1 MGICKTLECAR
12 TSIFWPNITNDIKKL
27 LSQCRACAQHQDI
40 QPNESIISEPE
51 LKPWTSLSIDNFEYK
66 GRHYLIILDRCT
78 KFVVVKHVHS
88 YDAGTTVETMC
99 EVFSKFGLPK
109 NVCSDRGRNFLSNQ
123 FTQFLNTLGID
134 LTFCSAYHH
143 SSNPAECAI
152 RNVKNLMKH
161 CASAGKSWCI
171 ALLEY
176 LATPLS
182 TGIPSPAAMM
192 GRDFR
197 GLLPHLQHFLPDSTE
212 ELLVHHH
219 ENQVCSGGHDLPDI
233 SVGSNVTFLDH
244 RSGEWYPA
252 KVQNWES
259 RSYILTTEQGHTISH
274 NHVDIRPTNVN
285 FTLQNMRSN
294 FPVGTKDP
302 VARTPKFLKSIP
314 NPVPKSN
321 PKPNVL
327 SSNKSYS
334 TPVTRN
340 IVKTHSGHVIKP
352 PNKLNL

>member
-1 MGICKTLECAR
+1 
-12 TSIFWPNITNDIKKL
+12 
-27 LSQCRACAQHQDI
+27 
-40 QPNESIISEPE
+40 
-51 LKPWTSLSIDNFEYK
+51 
-66 GRHYLIILDRCT
+66 
-78 KFVVVKHVHS
+78 
-88 YDAGTTVETMC
+88 MC
-99 EVFSKFGLPK
+99 EVFSEFGLPE

-143 SSNPAECAI
+143 SSNPAEHAI
-152 RNVKNLMKH
+152 KNVKNLMKH

-212 ELLVHHH
+212 ELLVHCH

-252 KVQNWES
+252 KVQNCES
-259 RSYILTTEQGHTISH
+259 CSYILTTEQGCTISH
-274 NHVDIRPTNVN
+274 NHVDIRPTNVP
-285 FTLQNMRSN
+285 FHLQTPRVERR

-302 VARTPKFLKSIP
+302 VARTPKFLKSAP

-321 PKPNVL
+321 PKPNVG
-327 SSNKSYS
+327 
-334 TPVTRN
+334 
-340 IVKTHSGHVIKP
+340 I
-352 PNKLNL
+352 

>member
-1 MGICKTLECAR
+1 
-12 TSIFWPNITNDIKKL
+12 
-27 LSQCRACAQHQDI
+27 
-40 QPNESIISEPE
+40 
-51 LKPWTSLSIDNFEYK
+51 
-66 GRHYLIILDRCT
+66 
-78 KFVVVKHVHS
+78 
-88 YDAGTTVETMC
+88 
-99 EVFSKFGLPK
+99 
-109 NVCSDRGRNFLSNQ
+109 
-123 FTQFLNTLGID
+123 
-134 LTFCSAYHH
+134 
-143 SSNPAECAI
+143 
-152 RNVKNLMKH
+152 MKH
-161 CASAGKSWCI
+161 CASAGKSWRI

-197 GLLPHLQHFLPDSTE
+197 GLLPHLQYFLPDSTE

-219 ENQVCSGGHDLPDI
+219 ENQVRSGGHDLPGI

-252 KVQNWES
+252 KVQNRES
-259 RSYILTTEQGHTISH
+259 HSYILTTEQGCTIFC
-274 NHVDIRPTNVN
+274 NCIDIRPTNVP
-285 FTLQNMRSN
+285 FHLQTSRVERC

-302 VARTPKFLKSIP
+302 VARTPRFLKSAP
-314 NPVPKSN
+314 YPVPKSN
-321 PKPNVL
+321 PKPNVP
-327 SSNKSYS
+327 SSNISHS